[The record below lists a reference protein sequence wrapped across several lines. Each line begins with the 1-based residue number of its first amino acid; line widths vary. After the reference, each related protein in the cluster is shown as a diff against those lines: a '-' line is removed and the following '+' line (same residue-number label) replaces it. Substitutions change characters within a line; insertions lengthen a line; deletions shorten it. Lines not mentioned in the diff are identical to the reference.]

1 MKKRKSKLL
10 RVPNPHSA
18 PSPTKP
24 KLQASRDKITGQVAV
39 MSEHD
44 RAAYAVF
51 AQEFADDF
59 RPRNILERQLV
70 SRLASYNW
78 RLNRLHAIE
87 ENIFA
92 WGHSGPYKDME
103 AEHPQIHH
111 AMIQALTFIDDPQ
124 LFGLISLYERRIMQ
138 NLQTTLKML
147 LQLQSTPMPN
157 RDQFAEVPE
166 AAKTAE
172 VPEIARSASG
182 EFVLQNRKKVA

>member
-1 MKKRKSKLL
+1 MKKRQSKLL

-18 PSPTKP
+18 PSPDKP
-24 KLQASRDKITGQVAV
+24 KLQASRDKITAQVAV
-39 MSEHD
+39 MSDHD
-44 RAAYAVF
+44 RAAYAAF

-59 RPRNILERQLV
+59 RPRSILERQLV
-70 SRLASYNW
+70 RRLASCNW

-92 WGHSGPYKDME
+92 WGRSGPYKDME

-124 LFGLISLYERRIMQ
+124 LFGVISLYERRLTQ

-147 LQLQSTPMPN
+147 LQVQSMPMPN
-157 RDQFAEVPE
+157 REQFVQIPE
-166 AAKTAE
+166 AAKTVE

-182 EFVLQNRKKVA
+182 EFVLQNSEKAA